1 MEYDLIRKD
10 QHLELNEKSVIISG
24 WGENENRTSA
34 SFLMKQ
40 NASVGT
46 TEYRVI
52 ELSHKAGHGAC
63 KGDSGGKKACNN
75 YIYQACLEISY
86 DIQSCQINCIF
97 IFTF

>member
-10 QHLELNEKSVIISG
+10 QHLELNEKNVIISG

-52 ELSHKAGHGAC
+52 ELSHKTGYGAC
-63 KGDSGGKKACNN
+63 KGDSGGKED
-75 YIYQACLEISY
+75 IYKNTYQ
-86 DIQSCQINCIF
+86 
-97 IFTF
+97 TFVLSRIVKYNLPNK